1 MAFAFLVA
9 CAHKTRD
16 CEDYSLAR
24 DDIRVV
30 GIQEVVPSTSGFE
43 IVDDASTN

>member
-1 MAFAFLVA
+1 LAFAFSVA

-16 CEDYSLAR
+16 FEDYSLAR

-43 IVDDASTN
+43 RVDDASTN